1 MNTDNCIMI
10 LFAVMIGLVGYIVLA
25 IGFIAIFLQKTFQSY
40 NLKLEH
46 LKELILD
53 RSDKE
58 TNENKEINETKET
71 NEKKENK
78 EK

>member
-10 LFAVMIGLVGYIVLA
+10 LFAVMMGLVGYIVLA

-53 RSDKE
+53 ISNKKN
-58 TNENKEINETKET
+58 NEI
-71 NEKKENK
+71 KENK
-78 EK
+78 ETKENK

>member
-1 MNTDNCIMI
+1 MI
-10 LFAVMIGLVGYIVLA
+10 LFAVMMGLVGYIVLA

-53 RSDKE
+53 ISNKKN
-58 TNENKEINETKET
+58 NEI
-71 NEKKENK
+71 KENK
-78 EK
+78 ETKENK